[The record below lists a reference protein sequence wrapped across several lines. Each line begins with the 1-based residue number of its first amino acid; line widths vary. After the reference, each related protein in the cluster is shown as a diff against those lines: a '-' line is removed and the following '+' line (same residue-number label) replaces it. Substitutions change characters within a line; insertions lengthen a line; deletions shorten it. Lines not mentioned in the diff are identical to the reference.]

1 MKHTTA
7 PAAQRGF
14 LLVQMAIVVTL
25 LSVVIG
31 YTTNYYWQTKSRDIA
46 DDRARLV
53 GSTMAAVDDAVK
65 TYMTTFFTQIQ
76 RGQAITKGAYTVPA
90 AQVRSPTPAD
100 LRDLGMLA
108 ARSAG
113 PTVYN
118 GQAINFVVSITV
130 DTSGGCVIP
139 TCNLRSIVSSST
151 PMLDPRTGQADVRRA
166 TIAAATASP
175 GNAGVALPATMDGN
189 PALFVGQAGN
199 QVALNASG
207 TAGVIGM
214 INGYDSAGMM
224 EFDRRDGSLPR
235 TGSINM
241 QDVMGVRHDIIQAGS
256 VEAQN
261 LTAMGRLKTGE
272 YLDFDGLPI
281 VSGTAC
287 EKNGLI
293 AVNSTGEILSCQS
306 GKWSS
311 ASASS
316 GDVALKP
323 LDRYNG
329 KITWRASANKVCA
342 TADCDGEPYSST
354 VWQFR
359 VDVTNGLS
367 RIIYMAW
374 RGVSRS
380 DWRDACSS
388 GTAGGYQCHA
398 NHDYFSDIGPPP
410 GVIKLTPIGIETS
423 AGTFFWMDN

>member
-65 TYMTTFFTQIQ
+65 SYMTTFFTQIQ

-90 AQVRSPTPAD
+90 ARVRSPTPAD

-118 GQAINFVVSITV
+118 GQAINFVVTITV

-189 PALFVGQAGN
+189 PALFVSHNGS
-199 QVALNASG
+199 QVGTNALG
-207 TAGVIGM
+207 IAGVVGM
-214 INGYDSAGMM
+214 TNGYDSAGFM
-224 EFDRRDGSLPR
+224 EFDRRDGSLAR
-235 TGSINM
+235 TGNINM
-241 QDVMGVRHDIIQAGS
+241 QDVMGVRHDINEAGMIGTQS
-256 VEAQN
+256 
-261 LTAMGRLKTGE
+261 LTAKGRIKTE
-272 YLDFDGLPI
+272 EHFELDGPPI
-281 VSGTAC
+281 TQNTSC

-293 AVNSTGEILSCQS
+293 GSTSEGMILSCQS
-306 GKWSS
+306 GLWK
-311 ASASS
+311 AAAGT
-316 GDVALKP
+316 GDLLQKP
-323 LDRYNG
+323 LADYVG
-329 KITWRASANKVCA
+329 KITWPAKFVNGSLVLCPTLECRLQLKYMQYTVGY
-342 TADCDGEPYSST
+342 TSSKGYYLAG
-354 VWQFR
+354 R
-359 VDVTNGLS
+359 S
-367 RIIYMAW
+367 RIIDTYLNVDKGW
-374 RGVSRS
+374 GSWGEIRVG
-380 DWRDACSS
+380 
-388 GTAGGYQCHA
+388 
-398 NHDYFSDIGPPP
+398 DIGQPAMSQPTAA
-410 GVIKLTPIGIETS
+410 GLQYYGAEWGGFVS
-423 AGTFFWMDN
+423 ALIPWGM

>member
-1 MKHTTA
+1 MKHTTG

-65 TYMTTFFTQIQ
+65 SYMTTFFTQIQ

-90 AQVRSPTPAD
+90 ARVRSPTPAD

-118 GQAINFVVSITV
+118 GQAINFVVAITV

-189 PALFVGQAGN
+189 PGLFVSHNGS
-199 QVALNASG
+199 QVGINALG
-207 TAGVIGM
+207 IAGVVGM
-214 INGYDSAGMM
+214 TNGYESAGFM
-224 EFDRRDGSLPR
+224 EFDRRDGSLAR
-235 TGSINM
+235 TGNINM
-241 QDVMGVRHDIIQAGS
+241 QDVMGVRHDINEAGKIGT
-256 VEAQN
+256 QT
-261 LTAMGRLKTGE
+261 LTAKGRIRTEEHLE
-272 YLDFDGLPI
+272 LDGPPI
-281 VSGTAC
+281 IQNTSC
-287 EKNGLI
+287 EKNGLVGI
-293 AVNSTGEILSCQS
+293 TSEGLILSCQS
-306 GKWSS
+306 GLWK
-311 ASASS
+311 AAAGT
-316 GDVALKP
+316 GDLLQKP
-323 LDRYNG
+323 MADYVG
-329 KITWRASANKVCA
+329 KITWPSKFVNGSLVLCPTLACNLQTNYKQYTIGHR
-342 TADCDGEPYSST
+342 PST
-354 VWQFR
+354 GYYLLGRSKNIDTYLNIDKGW
-359 VDVTNGLS
+359 L
-367 RIIYMAW
+367 AW
-374 RGVSRS
+374 TEIRTG
-380 DWRDACSS
+380 
-388 GTAGGYQCHA
+388 
-398 NHDYFSDIGPPP
+398 DIGQPAMSQPTAAGLQYY
-410 GVIKLTPIGIETS
+410 GVEWGGFVS
-423 AGTFFWMDN
+423 ALIPWGM